1 VYDKDGHTQGPNA
14 LDHFAF
20 YARLAESVT
29 ASVGSPGAT
38 PEGGFVF
45 RVDLDLRPEGAAA
58 RS

>member
-1 VYDKDGHTQGPNA
+1 
-14 LDHFAF
+14 
-20 YARLAESVT
+20 VT

-45 RVDLDLRPEGAAA
+45 RVDLDLRPEGRNG